1 MSSGWVLTLTPA
13 AARTGAERLGL
24 GPDGFM
30 ELTGEI
36 LSVCDVGTRVGSM
49 RDSER
54 DRLPEWFFVL
64 QDLPSTGVVIPE
76 VHVPMTLE
84 VALAC
89 AFASKGVFRLYYTSA
104 SEANQSLSVWISD
117 SFGNE
122 QKLDFEFNVKKE

>member
-13 AARTGAERLGL
+13 AARTGAEKLGL

-89 AFASKGVFRLYYTSA
+89 AERGVEVDAWLATPDRRPETGSNG
-104 SEANQSLSVWISD
+104 SREADAPESHALP
-117 SFGNE
+117 E
-122 QKLDFEFNVKKE
+122 QGA

>member
-36 LSVCDVGTRVGSM
+36 LSVCDVGARVGSM

-54 DRLPEWFFVL
+54 DRLPEWFFIL

-89 AFASKGVFRLYYTSA
+89 AERGVEVDAWLVSFQ
-104 SEANQSLSVWISD
+104 EALRVVWGSGVRV
-117 SFGNE
+117 F
-122 QKLDFEFNVKKE
+122 LDRVGRGRS

>member
-1 MSSGWVLTLTPA
+1 MSSGWVLTLTPP
-13 AARTGAERLGL
+13 AARAGAERLGL

-36 LSVCDVGTRVGSM
+36 LSVCDVETRVGSM

-89 AFASKGVFRLYYTSA
+89 SERGVEVDAWLVSFQ
-104 SEANQSLSVWISD
+104 EALRVVWGSGVRV
-117 SFGNE
+117 F
-122 QKLDFEFNVKKE
+122 LDRAGRGSS